1 MLIIEESNWKQKKQK
16 KLFNIIM
23 IAVIIVIIA
32 AGVTGV
38 GLLKGWFSSEG
49 TAFATAGQVTGIVN
63 VERDGRIL

>member
-1 MLIIEESNWKQKKQK
+1 METKKQK

-38 GLLKGWFSSEG
+38 GLLKGWFSSEPLSRLP
-49 TAFATAGQVTGIVN
+49 V
-63 VERDGRIL
+63 R

>member
-1 MLIIEESNWKQKKQK
+1 
-16 KLFNIIM
+16 M

-63 VERDGRIL
+63 VERDGVSFELK